1 LSLALALAAPNKT
14 LVVPF
19 DNLSPLGTHGWIGEA
34 FAESLTAHLLLT
46 GQEVVSAEERRR
58 SLREMG
64 ADPDEPATLAMLAAV
79 SEELGAGRIIM
90 GSFRTTDAGLEV
102 LARVVDVPSG
112 TTVGLV
118 DDHGELEDLT
128 RIENQLAKN
137 ILRLEGLPVPADF
150 PLAAARHEAIAF
162 DAYEAFTKAK
172 QSDSLPEKR
181 RLLEDALR
189 SDPSLADAS
198 LLLGQVLL
206 DEGEIESAIE
216 VLRAIPPEDPAY
228 REAYFTLGVAYL
240 GVDQTRLA
248 AEIFEHL
255 AEQEKA
261 ASYSSNLGVVF
272 LRRGE
277 IENAVIAFR
286 EAVELEPSAIYVFN
300 LGWAAWRAQR
310 HHEARHWLTEAA
322 RLAPEDAEAHFLLS
336 AVASLESDP
345 EEAKRE
351 RARALSIAPE
361 LAEVEVSS
369 LDGLERI
376 VTRLPREFVSYRF
389 PTSSSLSADATM
401 ELAPE
406 VGSVPPVAPESAPPA
421 LSENDPA
428 GDPIQPAGLED
439 PQLEDPQEH
448 LVSARELRASGDLAG
463 AVHALERA
471 VYLDPY
477 SVEIRTELAGV
488 FEEMGELDK
497 AAAELQV
504 ALWNHED
511 GPTLLRL
518 AELYETMG
526 ELDKARALAERATEL
541 DSGDAEARELLERLL
556 SLSGSTTSQ
565 P

>member
-14 LVVPF
+14 LVAPF

-58 SLREMG
+58 ILREKG
-64 ADPDEPATLAMLAAV
+64 ADPGEPATLAMLSAV
-79 SEELGAGRIIM
+79 GEELGAKRIIM
-90 GSFRTTDAGLEV
+90 GSFRSTDAGLEV

-112 TTVGLV
+112 ATVGLV
-118 DDHGELEDLT
+118 DDHGELADLT
-128 RIENQLAKN
+128 LIENQLAKN

-150 PLAAARHEAIAF
+150 SLAAARHEAITF
-162 DAYEAFTKAK
+162 EAYEAFTKAK
-172 QSDSLPEKR
+172 LSDSLPEKR

-189 SDPSLADAS
+189 SDPNLADAS

-206 DEGEIESAIE
+206 EEGEIEPAIE
-216 VLRAIPPEDPAY
+216 VLRTISPEDPAY

-255 AEQEKA
+255 AEQERA

-286 EAVELEPSAIYVFN
+286 EAVELEPSATYVFN
-300 LGWAAWRAQR
+300 LGWTAWRAQR
-310 HHEARHWLTEAA
+310 YHEARHWLTEAA
-322 RLAPEDAEAHFLLS
+322 RLEPQDAEAHFLLS
-336 AVASLESDP
+336 ALAGLEGEP
-345 EEAKRE
+345 QEAERE
-351 RARALSIAPE
+351 RAQALSLAPE
-361 LAEVEVSS
+361 LAEVDVAS

-376 VTRLPREFVSYRF
+376 VERLPKELASYRF
-389 PTSSSLSADATM
+389 PTSSLSADATL
-401 ELAPE
+401 EPAPE
-406 VGSVPPVAPESAPPA
+406 TGSVPPVAPEPTSPAPSA
-421 LSENDPA
+421 SDPS
-428 GDPIQPAGLED
+428 GDPVEPPELED
-439 PQLEDPQEH
+439 AQQH
-448 LVSARELRASGDLAG
+448 LVSARELRASGDLTG
-463 AVHALERA
+463 AAHALARA

-477 SVEIRTELAGV
+477 SVEIRIELAEV

-497 AAAELQV
+497 AAGELQV

-526 ELDKARALAERATEL
+526 ELDKARVLAERATEL
-541 DSGDAEARELLERLL
+541 DGEDAEARELLERL
-556 SLSGSTTSQ
+556 SGLTTSQ